1 MGRTIQLQQKELAEQ
16 KTQALQ
22 NEQLIKLGA
31 LAASTAHELGTP
43 LGTMQLVVEELQDE
57 PKLNTSNR
65 QLIVLKNQITRCKE
79 ALSILSASVGSAPL
93 ESGEPMTIQQFINEL
108 LENWQQS
115 RPEINIKSNWQ
126 GDSPGP
132 QILAEKSLQQAIKN
146 ILDNAANVSPD
157 YVFCEAQLA
166 QQELVLK
173 ISDHGPGIALD
184 EQHKFGHQPISENST
199 GLGLGLFL
207 SHGII
212 KRFGGNVSLTNLKQ
226 GGLQTTV
233 SLPLNTLLV

>member
-1 MGRTIQLQQKELAEQ
+1 M
-16 KTQALQ
+16 
-22 NEQLIKLGA
+22 
-31 LAASTAHELGTP
+31 
-43 LGTMQLVVEELQDE
+43 
-57 PKLNTSNR
+57 
-65 QLIVLKNQITRCKE
+65 
-79 ALSILSASVGSAPL
+79 
-93 ESGEPMTIQQFINEL
+93 
-108 LENWQQS
+108 
-115 RPEINIKSNWQ
+115 
-126 GDSPGP
+126 
-132 QILAEKSLQQAIKN
+132 QQAIKN

-173 ISDHGPGIALD
+173 ISDHGPGIVLD

-199 GLGLGLFL
+199 GLGLFL

-212 KRFGGNVSLTNLKQ
+212 KCFGSNASLTNLKQ

>member
-1 MGRTIQLQQKELAEQ
+1 M
-16 KTQALQ
+16 
-22 NEQLIKLGA
+22 
-31 LAASTAHELGTP
+31 
-43 LGTMQLVVEELQDE
+43 
-57 PKLNTSNR
+57 
-65 QLIVLKNQITRCKE
+65 
-79 ALSILSASVGSAPL
+79 
-93 ESGEPMTIQQFINEL
+93 
-108 LENWQQS
+108 
-115 RPEINIKSNWQ
+115 
-126 GDSPGP
+126 
-132 QILAEKSLQQAIKN
+132 QQAIKN

-207 SHGII
+207 THGII

-226 GGLQTTV
+226 GELQTTV